1 MELNK
6 KQADT
11 FDQIDSVVNELNK
24 CGDEHCGDIITSS
37 QIKEDESKFFKLV
50 TKKCRSKKIPKTEK
64 ENKRKQQK
72 YDKCFTKYK
81 NRSKYYNNLTRRK
94 KCEDKN
100 CSMYQRKIK
109 QMLSS
114 AIK

>member
-1 MELNK
+1 MKLSK
-6 KQADT
+6 KQAVI
-11 FDQIDSVVNELNK
+11 FDQFDNAMNELNK

-37 QIKEDESKFFKLV
+37 QIKEEESKFFKLV

-81 NRSKYYNNLTRRK
+81 NRSKYYKNLTRRK
-94 KCEDKN
+94 KCEDEK
-100 CSMYQRKIK
+100 CSVYQNKIK
-109 QMLSS
+109 QMLLS
-114 AIK
+114 ANK